1 MIEKTDKII
10 NLFDFYQ
17 NLLTEKQQN
26 YIKSYYEDDLSLSE
40 VAEKFEVS
48 RNAVHDNLKRVESM
62 LNDYEDKL
70 KLLEK
75 HKKKIELLGELRK
88 VISEEYEG
96 ILFDLE
102 EL

>member
-75 HKKKIELLGELRK
+75 HKKKIKLLGELRK
-88 VISEEYEG
+88 VISEDYEG